1 MMDAI
6 NNVVTT
12 VNGVVWGWPMIILL
26 LGTHV
31 FMTDVYKRQVFIYN
45 NSEIDRIERDF
56 QQTLAKCHKVT
67 LIEVRKRTMLTK
79 IIGQVLRLFAPLM

>member
-1 MMDAI
+1 MMI
-6 NNVVTT
+6 RLRWERSTWITGVCNLHFE
-12 VNGVVWGWPMIILL
+12 NG
-26 LGTHV
+26 
-31 FMTDVYKRQVFIYN
+31 VFIYN

-79 IIGQVLRLFAPLM
+79 IIGQVVAFVRTVDVDRKSFL